1 MCVVRQVGKNKIDGL
16 MAYVMRAKQ
25 ETSKK
30 TTRVTMN
37 TYVDF
42 IYIIIESQVWFSLEV
57 NIPLEELQYTPLNNN
72 S

>member
-42 IYIIIESQVWFSLEV
+42 IYIIIESQV
-57 NIPLEELQYTPLNNN
+57 
-72 S
+72 